1 MAGLATFVMDAVVV
15 GVGATAVMEL
25 WALVQ
30 RRLLGIP
37 SLDFAMVG
45 RWLGH
50 LPRGRFRHDGIGRS
64 AAVSGERALG
74 WTAHYVIG
82 MVFAALLLAVVG
94 NGWVQAP
101 TLGPALA
108 FGILSVAAPFLILQ
122 PGMGVFNPWAG
133 QRNRAVC
140 RCLHPAGRRSGPV
153 HPGLS
158 RLCSRDLGRR
168 PSGRRMPAGQQRWPV

>member
-1 MAGLATFVMDAVVV
+1 MAGLATFVMDSVVV
-15 GVGATAVMEL
+15 GVGATAVMDL

-50 LPRGRFRHDGIGRS
+50 LSRGRFRHDGIGRS

-82 MVFAALLLAVVG
+82 VVFAALLLAVVG

-101 TLGPALA
+101 TLWPALA

-122 PGMGVFNPWAG
+122 PGMGAG
-133 QRNRAVC
+133 IAASKTPDERESVGS
-140 RCLHPAGRRSGPV
+140 PATGTPRHGSTRI
-153 HPGLS
+153 HH
-158 RLCSRDLGRR
+158 
-168 PSGRRMPAGQQRWPV
+168 